1 MTTLLMPDS
10 PASLAHTGTPSGCL
24 PEGFEPL
31 RVTTGFIP
39 SCGGFFLHRERP
51 VLAVKVL
58 PEHLNVL
65 GIAHGGFLATFA
77 DTAFGAIIRRET
89 HCMATPT
96 VHLGVDYIAAVRPGV
111 WLEAHVTLVKAGRRL
126 TNATCV
132 ATAEGRTVLH
142 ANGVFYMGA
151 PHHAAPDPA
160 DA

>member
-1 MTTLLMPDS
+1 MTTLLTS
-10 PASLAHTGTPSGCL
+10 GSLATPARADTLSCSV

-31 RVTTGFIP
+31 RVSTGFIP

-51 VLAVKVL
+51 VLAVRVQ

-89 HCMATPT
+89 NCMATPT
-96 VHLGVDYIAAVRPGV
+96 VHLGVDYIAAVRPGT

-132 ATAEGRTVLH
+132 ATANGRTILH

-151 PHHAAPDPA
+151 PHQAALA
-160 DA
+160 STDA